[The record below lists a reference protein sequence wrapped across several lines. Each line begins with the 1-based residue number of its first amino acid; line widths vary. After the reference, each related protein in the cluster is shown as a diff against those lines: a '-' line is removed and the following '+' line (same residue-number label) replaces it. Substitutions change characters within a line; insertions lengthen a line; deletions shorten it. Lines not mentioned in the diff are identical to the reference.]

1 MITGTFNFED
11 LKGAS
16 GVAGLSMNGSD
27 SKPRPNYI
35 QKQRFYGKKM
45 WDFFVGKKLAAF
57 YVDDSLYNL
66 KVEFQDDSVCTLKV
80 DADCCSQGWWHTF
93 NNISSIMD
101 KEIGQVVENKVEAP
115 ASLQEYDSI
124 YSITLVPRGGYYNCD
139 ISHRNSSN
147 GYYGNSLTMT
157 IGAEEGN
164 WRKITGNCG
173 FMPKEFEPKY

>member
-1 MITGTFNFED
+1 MITGFGNFAMS
-11 LKGAS
+11 GA
-16 GVAGLSMNGSD
+16 D
-27 SKPRPNYI
+27 PTPRQNYI
-35 QKQRFYGKKM
+35 QKKVYYGKEM

-57 YVDDSLYNL
+57 YVDDTLYNL
-66 KVEFQDDSVCTLKV
+66 KVEFQDGSVCMLGV

-101 KEIGQVVENKVEAP
+101 KEIGSVTESNVKAP
-115 ASLQEYDSI
+115 PSMQDDDEI
-124 YSITLVPRGGYYNCD
+124 YNITLTPAGGYYNCE

-157 IGAEEGN
+157 VGAADGN

-173 FMPKEFEPKY
+173 FMPKEFKPNI